1 MFRTL
6 SPVSHAADDGCGF
19 YRDVGVTPGRTWS
32 HAMSIAGTN
41 LGSGAIPGTAGA
53 IGLMPAPAVATIE
66 KSVWASMPLGERLE
80 WVARFRQLVAFHQ
93 PRLCELI
100 CEETKKPAHEALLT
114 DVAPLLAACKW
125 MESNAARLLR
135 DRELSDAP
143 FWMSGT
149 RMIERRVPVG
159 KVGIIATWNYPV
171 QLLGIQLVH
180 ALAAGN
186 TVVVKPSERTPR
198 TQTRLLEIAME
209 AGLPM
214 NTLTW
219 VGATREAGQN
229 MLSTQRFDHVIFT
242 GSTETG
248 QKVAQQ
254 LAKTFTPGTLELSGR
269 DSVFVLEDA
278 NVKQA
283 AKAVWAAVNVN
294 AGQTC
299 MGPRR
304 VLVLDKAY
312 DKFCE
317 HLAKFAATAKAVDL
331 IDEKS
336 ATLCKELTSRAIAKG
351 AWDAAMVHGD
361 KAQPRHVEGDGTVAD
376 EMISRRFRPTA
387 LLHCQA
393 GMDVVEGRHFGPL
406 VAIVRCVNL
415 EDALNIHRRCDQHL
429 TASVFTRDVRSG
441 QLLADRLGATNVMI
455 NDIIMPSCHPAAA
468 IGGRGPSGVGFSRG
482 EEGLLGLTR
491 PMYVSVGK
499 AGIAKMIKPLPA
511 WQLNFLSKFLRWW
524 YGAGKVPGM
533 MAARAQAASEVNG
546 VPVLLAPDRELP
558 LVDEPNGGKPIV
570 HSNQAFSAK
579 AG

>member
-1 MFRTL
+1 
-6 SPVSHAADDGCGF
+6 
-19 YRDVGVTPGRTWS
+19 
-32 HAMSIAGTN
+32 MSMAGTT
-41 LGSGAIPGTAGA
+41 LAGGASPGTAGA
-53 IGLMPAPAVATIE
+53 IGLVPAAVANGHE
-66 KSVWASMPLGERLE
+66 KSVWASMPLSERLE

-125 MESNAARLLR
+125 MEKNAERLLR
-135 DRELSDAP
+135 DREMSDAP
-143 FWMSGT
+143 FWMSGI
-149 RMIERRVPVG
+149 RMVERRVPVG

-198 TQTRLLEIAME
+198 TQNRLLEIAME

-283 AKAVWAAVNVN
+283 AKAVWAAMNVN

-317 HLAKFAATAKAVDL
+317 HLAKLAATAKAVDL

-336 ATLCKELTSRAIAKG
+336 ATLCKELTSKAIAKG

-361 KAQPRHVEGDGTVAD
+361 KAQSRHVEGDGTIAD

-387 LLHCQA
+387 LLHCTA
-393 GMDVVEGRHFGPL
+393 GMEVVEGKHFGPL
-406 VAIVRCVNL
+406 TAIVRCVNL

-468 IGGRGPSGVGFSRG
+468 IGGRGPSGMGVSRG

-491 PMYVSVGK
+491 PMYVSTSK
-499 AGIAKMIKPLPA
+499 AGIAKMVKAPPA
-511 WQLNFLSKFLRWW
+511 WQVNFLSKFLRWW

-533 MAARAQAASEVNG
+533 MAARMQAASEVNG
-546 VPVLLAPDRELP
+546 VPVLLAPDRDLP
-558 LVDEPNGGKPIV
+558 LVDEPSGSKPIV
-570 HSNQAFSAK
+570 HSAPGVSAK